1 MNCPRCQNKDTRV
14 LASREH
20 MEGKQIKRRRI
31 CMQCEYRF
39 SSFEMAEERVIRVIK
54 KNGSLQDYSPSKLR
68 EGVVR
73 SLIKRPVSDEQIDHI
88 LDNVNAKLLDGGD
101 NKVDSNTIGDWVLE
115 ELKQLDAVAFIRFA
129 SVYRSFNSVDE
140 FIDAIEKIN

>member
-1 MNCPRCQNKDTRV
+1 MNCPRCQSKETRV

-20 MEGKQIKRRRI
+20 VEGKQIKRRRI
-31 CMQCEYRF
+31 CTKCEYRF
-39 SSFEMAEERVIRVIK
+39 NSFEIAEERVIRVLK
-54 KNGSLQDYSPSKLR
+54 RNGNLQDYNPSKLR
-68 EGVVR
+68 EGIER
-73 SLIKRPVSDEQIDHI
+73 SLIKRPVSDEQIDRI
-88 LDNVNAKLLDGGD
+88 LDNVNSKLLDSGN

>member
-1 MNCPRCQNKDTRV
+1 MNCPRCQSKETRV

-20 MEGKQIKRRRI
+20 VEGKQIKRRRI
-31 CMQCEYRF
+31 CTKCEYRF
-39 SSFEMAEERVIRVIK
+39 NSFEIAEERVIRVLK
-54 KNGSLQDYSPSKLR
+54 RNGNLQDYNPSKLR
-68 EGVVR
+68 EGIER
-73 SLIKRPVSDEQIDHI
+73 SLTKRPVSDEQIDHI
-88 LDNVNAKLLDGGD
+88 LDNVNSKLLDSGN

>member
-1 MNCPRCQNKDTRV
+1 M
-14 LASREH
+14 
-20 MEGKQIKRRRI
+20 
-31 CMQCEYRF
+31 
-39 SSFEMAEERVIRVIK
+39 IRVIK

-73 SLIKRPVSDEQIDHI
+73 SLTKRPVSDEQINHI

-140 FIDAIEKIN
+140 FIDAIDKIN